1 MPSFRTQMSHDTT
14 TRLHAIRHS
23 YLLVLCLPQ
32 GAEPSAVTQVQVVV
46 RYKGL
51 TCVVPLNPDISLR
64 AARESIGRASQKSIL
79 GTDLSKLRFQW
90 EAFEG
95 CVAMV
100 LPQQEENRLLR
111 SCLVTVPNN
120 DNFYELALQPDMAD
134 FEVQPTAEDPF
145 QTPMNQSSSK

>member
-1 MPSFRTQMSHDTT
+1 VNV
-14 TRLHAIRHS
+14 I
-23 YLLVLCLPQ
+23 
-32 GAEPSAVTQVQVVV
+32 V
-46 RYKGL
+46 RYEGL
-51 TCVVPLNPDISLR
+51 VCVVPLNPEISLQ
-64 AARESIGRASQKSIL
+64 AARESIGHAAKLSTLER
-79 GTDLSKLRFQW
+79 DLSKLRFQW

-120 DNFYELALQPDMAD
+120 DDFYELALQPDMAD